1 MRKLK
6 LTEYIL
12 IINFV
17 VYIILSILCFNPLI
31 ISNDVL
37 IWVAQSN
44 YMIYY
49 HFLYYEFFTAIF
61 VHLNLAHILSNSLFL
76 LIFGYRCE
84 ELFSKRDYSIIYI
97 VSGLI
102 GNILSLFLG
111 LYSISGGSSGAI
123 LGIFSA
129 ILYALSVKEKR
140 AFKSFIFIGLLFLI
154 FIGAQYGVNPISHW
168 TGFIV
173 GLILGRYLFKKSETN
188 RNKKI
193 ISKNESKYK
202 KKIIFKNK

>member
-1 MRKLK
+1 
-6 LTEYIL
+6 
-12 IINFV
+12 
-17 VYIILSILCFNPLI
+17 
-31 ISNDVL
+31 
-37 IWVAQSN
+37 
-44 YMIYY
+44 
-49 HFLYYEFFTAIF
+49 
-61 VHLNLAHILSNSLFL
+61 